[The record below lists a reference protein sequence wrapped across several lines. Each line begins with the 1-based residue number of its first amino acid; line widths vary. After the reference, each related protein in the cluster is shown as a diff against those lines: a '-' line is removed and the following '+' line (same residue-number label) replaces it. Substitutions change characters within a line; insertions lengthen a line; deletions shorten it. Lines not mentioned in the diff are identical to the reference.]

1 VTKAG
6 SLKIVALVVATMI
19 CGARSVHAE
28 DDPEALIRQ
37 GNRLRQQGDNARA
50 HGYFLRAYESAHT
63 GRTAAQLGLVE
74 LALERYLE
82 ADRHLEE
89 ALGTSDAW
97 VAKSRDA
104 LIKSRDRARAFLG
117 RIEVHGA
124 AAGTTVEIAGQ
135 APVPVPAD
143 GVIWVAPGQTTLRF
157 ELGSRGAVSK
167 EATVSP
173 GASVSLDIEVP
184 AVAAKPADTAPT
196 PTPAPASQSGPDLKV
211 AASPPEGGSSH
222 RSVRIAGLVTGGAG
236 VALGVT
242 GFFVYNAGASKLDAI
257 KSDAA
262 AGRPYNESN
271 GDYRTLGGAGIG
283 LVVAGG
289 AAVAAGAV
297 LYLLNRD
304 TEPSSGTTVS
314 LGYAPGSGGAI
325 TIGGRFQ

>member
-1 VTKAG
+1 
-6 SLKIVALVVATMI
+6 LKIVALVVATVT
-19 CGARSVHAE
+19 CGARPAHAE
-28 DDPEALIRQ
+28 DDAEALIRQ

-157 ELGSRGAVSK
+157 ALGARGEVSK

-184 AVAAKPADTAPT
+184 AVPAKPVESAPT
-196 PTPAPASQSGPDLKV
+196 PTPTPTPASQSGPDLKV
-211 AASPPEGGSSH
+211 VASPPEGGSSH
-222 RSVRIAGLVTGGAG
+222 RSVRIAGLVTAGAG

-283 LVVAGG
+283 LIVAGG

-304 TEPSSGTTVS
+304 TEQGSTGTTVS
-314 LGYAPGSGGAI
+314 FGFAPGSGGAI
-325 TIGGRFQ
+325 TIGGSFQ